1 MLRAVSSALDKAAPD
16 RQDAGAVALARHY
29 ARLIDDAAPAA
40 KYRKDLA
47 RLAAVVEDDPYAAG
61 PGGSGEALDKVRDA
75 LAQHSVASDLGP
87 KLLAALAAL
96 GLTPAARKAA
106 TKGSTDGGAGTT
118 PVNPLDGL
126 RDEVGEQRR
135 KRGSG

>member
-40 KYRKDLA
+40 KYRKPLDTLYHVVA
-47 RLAAVVEDDPYAAG
+47 NSENEAAP
-61 PGGSGEALDKVRDA
+61 EALDKVRDA

-106 TKGSTDGGAGTT
+106 MKGSTDGGAGPT
-118 PVNPLDGL
+118 PPDPLGAL
-126 RDEVGEQRR
+126 RDEVGEQRN
-135 KRGSG
+135 KRGAG